1 MKTSTSYQRV
11 EISKMTSTSLP
22 CKGKLFDQDKQYFR
36 NKLLNVNKKEEI
48 CTLFLR

>member
-1 MKTSTSYQRV
+1 MKTSTSYKRV

-36 NKLLNVNKKEEI
+36 NKLLNVNKKKYAHY
-48 CTLFLR
+48 FLR